1 MERHVFTWYSVNP
14 DTLEF
19 SGNSAVIILKVFFC
33 FNLFVFTQKKNCVVL
48 QACEARSHGVCFILG
63 FHQEF
68 LTLVRFLLTLVSCPI
83 TCNKDLIRI
92 LFLA

>member
-1 MERHVFTWYSVNP
+1 MERHVFTWYSVYP

-19 SGNSAVIILKVFFC
+19 SRNSTVIILKVFF
-33 FNLFVFTQKKNCVVL
+33 FNLFVFTQKKNSVVL

-63 FHQEF
+63 FHREF
-68 LTLVRFLLTLVSCPI
+68 LTLVWFLLTLVSCPI
-83 TCNKDLIRI
+83 TRNKDLIRI